1 MIKIVDRYLL
11 KETIPP
17 FLVGI
22 GVFTFIILMSQF
34 LRLIEMI
41 LNKGVPVFTA
51 LRLIAHL
58 LPSILVMTVPMAVLL
73 ATLVAFGRLSADNE
87 LTALRGGKLSLH
99 RLAVPVIALALVIY
113 AFDFYLVASALPSSN
128 QAFRRLMLS
137 VLRSKATIGLQE
149 KIFNSDYDGL
159 IIYINEIPSSSPNPV
174 MKGIIIHD
182 NRPDQENRGSGAAT
196 IFAEE
201 GKLIDDGAGG
211 TIFRLR
217 NGSIHSMKSD
227 RRRYQLSNFALHDL
241 NVMPTGEAAGET
253 ILPKGLREMSIGELR
268 AKVTELRAAR
278 APVFPPLVEIHK
290 KFALPFACII
300 FAVLGIALG
309 VIVRRGEKMV
319 AFAVCIA
326 VVVVYYI
333 FMVAGEPMGKKG
345 IVPPWIAV
353 WFPNVLFLGLTAVT
367 YARAATEGHL
377 FARIRGRIIRKR

>member
-1 MIKIVDRYLL
+1 MFKIVDRYLL
-11 KETIPP
+11 KEIIPP

-58 LPSILVMTVPMAVLL
+58 LPSILVLTVPMAVLL

-87 LTALRGGKLSLH
+87 LTALKGGKLSLH
-99 RLAVPVIALALVIY
+99 RLAMPVIAFALVIY
-113 AFDFYLVASALPSSN
+113 AVDFYLVAQALPSSN
-128 QAFRRLMLS
+128 QAFRRLMFG

-159 IIYINEIPSSSPNPV
+159 IIYVNEIPTSSPNPV
-174 MKGIIIHD
+174 MRGIMIHD
-182 NRPDQENRGSGAAT
+182 NRPDEARGQGAAT

-201 GKLIDDGAGG
+201 GKIVEDGRGG
-211 TIFRLR
+211 SVFRLR

-227 RRRYQLSNFALHDL
+227 RRRYQLTHFDLHDL
-241 NVMPTGEAAGET
+241 NVMTAGEATAET
-253 ILPKGLREMSIGELR
+253 ILPKGPREMTLGELR
-268 AKVTELRAAR
+268 AKVAELAAAK

-290 KFALPFACII
+290 KFALPFACVI

-309 VIVRRGEKMV
+309 VIFRRGEKMV
-319 AFAVCIA
+319 AFALCIG
-326 VVVVYYI
+326 VVIVYYI

-345 IVPPWIAV
+345 ILPPWIAV
-353 WFPNVLFLGLTAVT
+353 WFPNALFLCLTAGT
-367 YARAATEGHL
+367 YILAATEGHL
-377 FARIRGRIIRKR
+377 LARFKNMIFGSK